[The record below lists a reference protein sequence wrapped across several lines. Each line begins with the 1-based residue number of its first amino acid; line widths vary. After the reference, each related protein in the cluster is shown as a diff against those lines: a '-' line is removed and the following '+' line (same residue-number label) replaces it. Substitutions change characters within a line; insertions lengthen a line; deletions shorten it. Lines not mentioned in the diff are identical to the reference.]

1 MPKTRRFAGFILEAR
16 LGGGREMTPGT
27 VSPPDDPQRETAER
41 VKREVDASGMYPSN
55 AVTEIVPLGE
65 FYPAEDYHQGFYA
78 QNETYPYCQIIISPK
93 LEKLYKRFGDLT
105 A

>member
-1 MPKTRRFAGFILEAR
+1 MKRVGVDYTDRPIATALE
-16 LGGGREMTPGT
+16 
-27 VSPPDDPQRETAER
+27 
-41 VKREVDASGMYPSN
+41 
-55 AVTEIVPLGE
+55 PLDR
-65 FYPAEDYHQGFYA
+65 FYPAEDYHQGFYN